1 MDDPSNL
8 SKKSIPHSVNSLT
21 NQQKNIAKGHLIDL
35 SNKVY
40 GIFPSFSPLHLEF
53 APGSWITD
61 NFLNCFSFDL
71 ASKKEKDKICFQEL
85 DEMVLYF
92 PSSLSMALVVTD
104 ASIKN
109 NIAIF
114 ISHVHSVNQPLI
126 KTVYHTAFI
135 TSIEAEF
142 IKIVDSGL
150 CFYFLF
156 SLYFIFHFI
165 FHFFFYF

>member
-1 MDDPSNL
+1 
-8 SKKSIPHSVNSLT
+8 
-21 NQQKNIAKGHLIDL
+21 
-35 SNKVY
+35 
-40 GIFPSFSPLHLEF
+40 
-53 APGSWITD
+53 
-61 NFLNCFSFDL
+61 
-71 ASKKEKDKICFQEL
+71 
-85 DEMVLYF
+85 MVLYF

-114 ISHVHSVNQPLI
+114 ISHVHSGYRPLI

-165 FHFFFYF
+165 FLFFFYFQNNSGQSLSVMLSHQSQIDGIVTRLIMGLGRMKQKILEQSDVIQHGQHMLASCYTHGYLGQGVQQLAQTMGNSI